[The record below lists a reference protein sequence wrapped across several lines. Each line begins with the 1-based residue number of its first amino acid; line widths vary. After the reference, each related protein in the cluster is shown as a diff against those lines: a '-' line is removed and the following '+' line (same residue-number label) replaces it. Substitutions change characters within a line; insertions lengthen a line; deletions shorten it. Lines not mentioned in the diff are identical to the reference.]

1 MPEVTHD
8 RMAFSKH
15 LGELRRRL
23 TVIVVVVLAGFLVS
37 FNFSEYL
44 FLVLKLPMNSD
55 VVYSTVAPFIAVVP
69 KAGKIHDLVFLAPA
83 EAFWVHMKISLIASI
98 VITSPVSFGQLWGF
112 ISPGLHK
119 KEKRLATPFVL
130 VTSGL
135 FILGTLFCFV
145 VVLPFAMKFLLGFKI
160 GTLVPMISVEKY
172 MDFTL
177 KFIIAF
183 GIVFELPVVLVF
195 LTRSGLVSVETLSK
209 NRKYSVL
216 FAFVAAA
223 LLTPTPDAF
232 NQTLMAVPIIILYE
246 AGLIASRIFASRRR
260 KAMED
265 DESDDEGSLTKE
277 L

>member
-1 MPEVTHD
+1 MPEKD

-23 TVIVVVVLAGFLVS
+23 VLIVIAILVGFLGW

-44 FLVLKLPMNSD
+44 FLILKLPMNSD
-55 VVYSTVAPFIAVVP
+55 VVYSTVYPFISVMP

-98 VITSPVSFGQLWGF
+98 VTTSPIIFGQLWGF
-112 ISPGLHK
+112 LSPGLHK
-119 KEKRLATPFVL
+119 NEKKLAAPFVF

-135 FILGTLFCFV
+135 FIFGTLFCFV
-145 VVLPFAMKFLLGFKI
+145 VVLPFAMKFLLGFKV
-160 GTLVPMISVEKY
+160 GSLVPMISVEKY
-172 MDFTL
+172 MDFCL

-195 LTRSGLVSVETLSK
+195 LTRSGLVSIETLTK

-216 FAFVAAA
+216 FAFIAAA

-232 NQTLMAVPIIILYE
+232 NQTLMAVPIIVLYE
-246 AGLIASRIFASRRR
+246 AGLIASRIFARRRR
-260 KAMED
+260 KAMER
-265 DESDDEGSLTKE
+265 DEKDDEGSLTKE
-277 L
+277 S